1 MGGPGSGPN
10 RIGVAKREETQSFV
24 REALQLAERAA
35 PEIMELVVDRAK
47 NGDFHAQREVLD
59 RGLGKP
65 TAKLDVSG
73 TVTHLVLSAEQYAL
87 LTHAAEA
94 EMLNL
99 EEGFTRVEPGVS
111 HS

>member
-1 MGGPGSGPN
+1 MGGPGSG
-10 RIGVAKREETQSFV
+10 RHKSGVPVEDQKEPI

-35 PEIMELVVDRAK
+35 PRIMQHVI
-47 NGDFHAQREVLD
+47 AQADAGLKWAQCEVLD
-59 RGLGKP
+59 RGLGKA
-65 TAKLDVSG
+65 TTRVDVTG

-111 HS
+111 RS

>member
-1 MGGPGSGPN
+1 MGGPGSGI
-10 RIGVAKREETQSFV
+10 RRSADTVSKDAITEAV
-24 REALQLAERAA
+24 RLAERAA
-35 PEIMELVVDRAK
+35 PRIMQKVIDQADTGVKWAQEI
-47 NGDFHAQREVLD
+47 VLD

-65 TAKLDVSG
+65 TAKLDVTG

-99 EEGFTRVEPGVS
+99 EEGFTKLDCT
-111 HS
+111 

>member
-1 MGGPGSGPN
+1 MGGAGSGRRKP
-10 RIGVAKREETQSFV
+10 GVKTEDEKEPI

-35 PEIMELVVDRAK
+35 PRIMQKVIDQADTGVKWAQEI
-47 NGDFHAQREVLD
+47 VLD